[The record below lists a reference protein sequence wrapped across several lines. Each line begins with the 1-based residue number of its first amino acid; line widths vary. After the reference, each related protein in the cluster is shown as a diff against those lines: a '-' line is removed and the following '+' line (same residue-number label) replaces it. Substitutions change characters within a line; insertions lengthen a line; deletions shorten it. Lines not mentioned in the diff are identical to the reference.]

1 MSAIFFLT
9 TGEFLALFKKGPAPT
24 EEQEPLQLQL
34 QQQQQA
40 AAAEAAQRPPT
51 EATQLLGMKPHPIP
65 HHGIPTP
72 AGAAGAAW
80 QPHHMGSPSRRL
92 SSSLFDEEP
101 LLRRLS
107 LIVPKDEA
115 DTACCELEHAASA
128 GGGGHVHP
136 NHPHHAH
143 HRPPGGSGDG
153 ANGSGGGAGGGGG
166 AAYATVI

>member
-9 TGEFLALFKKGPAPT
+9 TGEFLALFSKTPTPT
-24 EEQEPLQLQL
+24 EEQE
-34 QQQQQA
+34 QQQQQQAVA
-40 AAAEAAQRPPT
+40 AAAEAAQYPPT

-72 AGAAGAAW
+72 AGAW
-80 QPHHMGSPSRRL
+80 QPHLHMGSPSRRL

-115 DTACCELEHAASA
+115 DTACCELEQHAASA
-128 GGGGHVHP
+128 GGSGGHVHP

-153 ANGSGGGAGGGGG
+153 AHGSGGGAGGG

>member
-9 TGEFLALFKKGPAPT
+9 TGEFLALFKGPAPT
-24 EEQEPLQLQL
+24 EEQEQQLL
-34 QQQQQA
+34 QQQQA

-115 DTACCELEHAASA
+115 DTACCELEQHAASA

-136 NHPHHAH
+136 NHSHHAH
-143 HRPPGGSGDG
+143 HRPPEGSRDG
-153 ANGSGGGAGGGGG
+153 ANGSGSAGGGG